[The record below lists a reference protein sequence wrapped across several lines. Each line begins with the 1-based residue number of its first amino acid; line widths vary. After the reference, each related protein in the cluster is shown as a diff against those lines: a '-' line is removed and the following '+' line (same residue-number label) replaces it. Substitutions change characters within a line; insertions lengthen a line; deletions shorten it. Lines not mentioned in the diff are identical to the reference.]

1 MLEMTEDYFRHTDV
15 NGPRIANSILDILKG
30 HHGPVWSIAF
40 SPDGRLY
47 ATGSED
53 GTIKMWKNCEGFYG
67 LWKGNA
73 GSAADRLTE

>member
-1 MLEMTEDYFRHTDV
+1 MKSVCLHPRAARPAFTNMGFHPYTDV
-15 NGPRIANSILDILKG
+15 LKG

-67 LWKGNA
+67 LWKGA
-73 GSAADRLTE
+73 SGASLDRPAE